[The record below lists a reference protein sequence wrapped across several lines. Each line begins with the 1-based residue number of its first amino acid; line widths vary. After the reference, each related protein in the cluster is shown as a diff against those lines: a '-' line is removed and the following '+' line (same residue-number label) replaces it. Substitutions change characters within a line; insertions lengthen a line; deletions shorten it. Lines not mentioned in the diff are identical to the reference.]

1 MPISPF
7 AAAARRFLDEA
18 GEVSPDFSALTVL
31 VPHQAAARDF
41 LAGLKRV
48 LAVPVIVPPRC
59 LTLPS
64 LAATVPNR
72 PAAEPD
78 SRRLADIY
86 GFLRRAGHLHERQL
100 WPAALE
106 LARLLRELG
115 DNQQS
120 LPDSFD
126 AFQASLERAYRRKL
140 GGAMSLEARLAHE
153 LWHAFQR
160 LARPDAGRD
169 YAERLA
175 WLAHHAATPL
185 YHLDLP
191 GLSGVERTFLARY
204 GERQRV
210 IPLPVVPTYPGRLA
224 ALAEAWGGGGA
235 QDEAVRL
242 DDAIGCYGAGG
253 IEQAARLAEAQ
264 VRLWLAEGRER
275 IGIVALD
282 RVLARRLR
290 ALLERRQILVQDET
304 GWTFSTAAVS
314 HVLDR
319 WFGLLQDDCY
329 YRDLLDFLKS
339 PYLFAD
345 LAPQTRRAAVSGLE
359 LALRRHGVV
368 EGWERMLQLARQSGL
383 VEAVAVLNRM
393 QAARALFAAKRLPLA
408 VWQERLL
415 QALEAL
421 GALPAFEADLAG
433 QQLLA
438 LLRRLRAENEDS
450 AAVHADADA
459 GSAKRSRRSPKAD
472 DLAAYRFAEWR
483 RWLLLQL
490 DQLTFVDDRVESP
503 LRLTHLR
510 AARLREFDA
519 VLLLGTD
526 AARLPERGAPGLFN
540 EAVRR
545 ELGLPTQAE
554 KEAELQAALADVL
567 ARTPQIAAVWQARRD
582 GEPVALSPWLET
594 LDLWHRARFGLG
606 LRRPVMRYAEPG
618 LEFAA
623 LPGLSVPATPRAVDL
638 PARLSVSAWQS
649 LVACPYL
656 FYARHLLG
664 LNELDEVPEEM
675 DKRDY
680 GTLIHAVLAKF
691 HEDHPT
697 LIGLDR
703 ARLEAA
709 LASAVQAVFT
719 QAGQQQYLAEA
730 WHLRW
735 QRRQAA
741 YLDWALDWERQGHR
755 FVKAEAKAS
764 QTVAVGAAEI
774 LLEGRLDRLDS
785 GPGGLV
791 VLDYKTNA
799 VQTLRNKLKQPGED
813 VQLPCYAWLT
823 SAAEAGFVALDED
836 KPTWLAWKDGLT
848 SAAHAEAARFA
859 ATFGAIAAGAAMPA
873 HGGAA
878 LCRHCEMRGLCRR
891 DWTPAS

>member
-18 GEVSPDFSALTVL
+18 GEASPDFSALTVL
-31 VPHQAAARDF
+31 VPHHAAARDF
-41 LAGLKRV
+41 LAGLRQV

-59 LTLPS
+59 LTLPA

-100 WPAALE
+100 WPAAME

-115 DNQQS
+115 DNQQA
-120 LPDSFD
+120 LPENFA
-126 AFQASLERAYRRKL
+126 AFQAGLERAYRRKL
-140 GGAMSLEARLAHE
+140 GAAMGLEARLAHE

-175 WLAHHAATPL
+175 WLASHAAVPL

-210 IPLPVVPTYPGRLA
+210 IPLPIVPAYPGRLA
-224 ALAEAWGGGGA
+224 ALVEAWGGGGTPG
-235 QDEAVRL
+235 EAVRL
-242 DDAIGCYGAGG
+242 DDAIACYGAGG
-253 IEQAARLAEAQ
+253 IEQAARMAEAQ

-345 LAPQTRRAAVSGLE
+345 LAPQTRRAAASGLE

-383 VEAVAVLNRM
+383 AEAVAVLNRM

-408 VWQERLL
+408 AWQERLL
-415 QALEAL
+415 QALEML
-421 GALPAFEADLAG
+421 GAVPAFEADLAG

-450 AAVHADADA
+450 AEAHADP
-459 GSAKRSRRSPKAD
+459 GGAKRSGRSPKAD
-472 DLAAYRFAEWR
+472 GMAVYRFAEWR

-519 VLLLGTD
+519 VLLLGAD
-526 AARLPERGAPGLFN
+526 VARLPERATPGLFN

-567 ARTPQIAAVWQARRD
+567 ARTPQIAAIWQAQRD
-582 GEPVALSPWLET
+582 GEPVAPSPWLET
-594 LDLWHRARFGLG
+594 LDLWHRARFGRG
-606 LRRPVMRYAEPG
+606 LRRPVVRYAEPVAG
-618 LEFAA
+618 FDA
-623 LPGLSVPATPRAVDL
+623 LPGLSAPAAPRAAGL
-638 PARLSVSAWQS
+638 PARVSVSAWQS

-680 GTLIHAVLAKF
+680 GTLIHAALAKF
-691 HEDHPT
+691 HEDHPILT
-697 LIGLDR
+697 GSDR
-703 ARLEAA
+703 ATLEAA
-709 LASAVQAVFT
+709 LASAVNAVFT

-730 WHLRW
+730 WRLRW

-741 YLDWALDWERQGHR
+741 YLDWALGWEGQGHR

-764 QTVAVGAAEI
+764 QAVAVGEAEI

-785 GPGGLV
+785 GPGGLA

-799 VQTLRNKLKQPGED
+799 VQTLRHKLKQPGED

-823 SAAEAGFVALDED
+823 DAAEAGFVVLDED
-836 KPTWLAWKDGLT
+836 KPAWLAWKDGLAE
-848 SAAHAEAARFA
+848 AAAAEAARFA
-859 ATFGAIAAGAAMPA
+859 AAFGALAAGAALPA
-873 HGGAA
+873 HGGAS
-878 LCRHCEMRGLCRR
+878 LCRQCEMRGLCRR
-891 DWTPAS
+891 DWTPTS